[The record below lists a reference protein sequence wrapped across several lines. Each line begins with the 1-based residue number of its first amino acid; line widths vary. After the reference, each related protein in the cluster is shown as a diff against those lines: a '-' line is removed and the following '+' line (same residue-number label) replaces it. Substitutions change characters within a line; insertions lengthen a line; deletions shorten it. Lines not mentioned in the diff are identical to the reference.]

1 MTRLREPLLWLLVA
15 LVISMAALVTT
26 AFLIL
31 LTPVYGCNGSDVS
44 EPPPEGSAGDLLCPG
59 AAWVSHLVL
68 GGVAVLVPWLAVSPW
83 PRWLDLRVG
92 FAISAASIL
101 LLTLLG
107 SVVEPSVE
115 GLLVLPALVVFAAA
129 VVLAARPRP
138 RRGEE
143 AP

>member
-1 MTRLREPLLWLLVA
+1 MVSAAAFVA
-15 LVISMAALVTT
+15 T

-31 LTPVYGCNGSDVS
+31 ITPVYGCYGSDAS

-59 AAWVSHLVL
+59 AAWVSHVVL
-68 GGVAVLVPWLAVSPW
+68 GGVAILAPWLAVSPW

-101 LLTLLG
+101 VLTLLG
-107 SVVEPSVE
+107 SAVETSVE

-129 VVLAARPRP
+129 VALAARPRP
-138 RRGEE
+138 GRGDG
-143 AP
+143 AS